1 MKNINVTNTVAK
13 RFEEA
18 RVTFQ
23 LCDKR
28 KYNDSQLIERLL
40 QLASSEGFW

>member
-1 MKNINVTNTVAK
+1 MKEIKVTNKIVK
-13 RFEEA
+13 SFEEA

-23 LCDKR
+23 VCDKR

-40 QLASSEGFW
+40 QIASSEGFC